1 VNLLLAILG
10 ALGVL
15 VGIAALFGIVAWLH
29 RNDEYAGTID

>member
-15 VGIAALFGIVAWLH
+15 VGIAALFGIFAWLH